1 MIERDLLED
10 LLAAE
15 RLAAGNS
22 PNASDLY
29 RRARLEIER
38 CHARLEIDRAY
49 TLKGDDIEGFR
60 IPWAD
65 RLTMPDG
72 ISCRDETIR
81 ILEGDRGR
89 GGR

>member
-1 MIERDLLED
+1 MAESDLLQD
-10 LLAAE
+10 LLTAE

-49 TLKGDDIEGFR
+49 TLNGDNLEGLR

-65 RLTMPDG
+65 RLSMPDG
-72 ISCRDETIR
+72 IACRDETIR
-81 ILEGDRGR
+81 LLDNLKR
-89 GGR
+89 